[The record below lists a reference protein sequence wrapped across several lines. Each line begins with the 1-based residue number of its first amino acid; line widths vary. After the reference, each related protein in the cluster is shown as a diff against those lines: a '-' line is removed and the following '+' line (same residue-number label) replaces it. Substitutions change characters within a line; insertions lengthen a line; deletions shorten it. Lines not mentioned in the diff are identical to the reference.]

1 MQVFYLPNL
10 VLVDSCHLGL
20 TIIIPDLYCQVEF
33 IWSMLI
39 HYSTLYFIVVDK
51 ATGFSMA
58 FLIHSSFWS
67 TLLAPPL
74 PGPLLSL
81 LPSPNPNTPPSTF
94 ISHVFSYFPHFHPL
108 SHFPLSHKPL
118 SSSWILLHFLQF
130 QIHPINPLKLRNHT
144 CERAQRKHQ
153 INLLNLMLSSSIHFI
168 TNFITLLFFRTE

>member
-1 MQVFYLPNL
+1 MKILILMFLEMLVFYLPNL
-10 VLVDSCHLGL
+10 ALVDSCHLGL
-20 TIIIPDLYCQVEF
+20 TIIISDLYCQVEF

-81 LPSPNPNTPPSTF
+81 LCSPIPNTPSTF
-94 ISHVFSYFPHFHPL
+94 ISHVFSYFPHFYPL
-108 SHFPLSHKPL
+108 SHFPPISQASF

-130 QIHPINPLKLRNHT
+130 
-144 CERAQRKHQ
+144 
-153 INLLNLMLSSSIHFI
+153 
-168 TNFITLLFFRTE
+168 